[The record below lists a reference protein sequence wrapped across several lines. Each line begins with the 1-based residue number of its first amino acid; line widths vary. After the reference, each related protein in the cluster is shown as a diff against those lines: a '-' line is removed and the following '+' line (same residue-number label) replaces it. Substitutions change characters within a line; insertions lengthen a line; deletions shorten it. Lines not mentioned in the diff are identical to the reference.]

1 MTCEECRER
10 KRGEKGER
18 EGNKVGVGLDR
29 EGGERDREGGQSTIN
44 VSFLGY
50 KQPSSSYYLEC

>member
-1 MTCEECRER
+1 MDLRYFYLNNEKIETCEECRER

-29 EGGERDREGGQSTIN
+29 EGGREIEREDSQ
-44 VSFLGY
+44 
-50 KQPSSSYYLEC
+50 Q